1 MLDRTPVRLV
11 LVALVLATAAGGLPA
26 GAFPAAAVSGGARP
40 VVSDPM
46 LDADGDGVA
55 DADDQCTET
64 EPGDLVDGQGCGLS
78 DACPC
83 DETVDLDP
91 WGSHTAYVL
100 CVKAAGKAMVS
111 AGAHTR
117 REVRRAVRR
126 HRRSTCW
133 NDNLTRCCVYTSNDA
148 GDSFTQCMQVTI
160 DRCDAYADD
169 PNVDGADDIGAG
181 LCDPTACE

>member
-1 MLDRTPVRLV
+1 MLDHRSLH
-11 LVALVLATAAGGLPA
+11 LGLAALCLAIAGSHPA
-26 GAFPAAAVSGGARP
+26 GAFPADAVAKGARP

-55 DADDQCTET
+55 DADDQCSET

-83 DETVDLDP
+83 EETVDLDP
-91 WGSHTAYVL
+91 WGSHTAYIL
-100 CVKAAGKAMVS
+100 CIKAAGKAMVS
-111 AGAHTR
+111 AGAHTK

-126 HRRSTCW
+126 AKRSTCG
-133 NDNLTRCCVYTSNDA
+133 NDNLTRCCVWTSNAD
-148 GDSFTQCMQVTI
+148 GDSIAQCMKVTV

-169 PNVDGADDIGAG
+169 PNTDEADDIGPG
-181 LCDPTACE
+181 VCDPTACQ

>member
-126 HRRSTCW
+126 HKRSTCG